1 MLDLRP
7 FCDLAIHLG
16 PPLELGASLRGRRRI
31 IPITGGTVR
40 GERLR
45 GEVLPGGADWQ
56 TVYEDGTAQ
65 LEARYTLRLDD
76 GALID
81 VSNFGYRHG
90 PPEILAALARGEPV
104 DPQRYTMRTTPRFE
118 TGDPRHAWLNRTLFV
133 ATGARLPDA
142 VELSVH
148 EIL

>member
-1 MLDLRP
+1 MLDLRRL
-7 FCDLAIHLG
+7 CDLEIRLG
-16 PPLELGASLRGRRRI
+16 TPLELGSSLRGRRRV
-31 IPITGGTVR
+31 IPITGGRVL
-40 GERLR
+40 GPRLQ
-45 GEVLPGGADWQ
+45 GVVLPGGADWQ

-81 VSNFGYRHG
+81 VTNFGYRHG
-90 PPEILAALARGEPV
+90 PAEILAALACGETV
-104 DPQRYTMRTTPRFE
+104 DPRSYYMRTTPRFE

-142 VELSVH
+142 VKLSVF
-148 EIL
+148 EVL